1 MRVMVVNE
9 SIKSRLV
16 NSRSI
21 HILGAGLNKERTAH
35 TAVGELSQR
44 GWRVVPIHPRDAG
57 ATISGIPIR
66 PNIEKGVELEVV
78 VLFLAPERA
87 RNEVKKLLLRELET
101 PPIVWFQPGAEDE
114 TAISWLND
122 AGWAVVYDDCIVR
135 FTERND
141 LTRPPSFVPWFRQVQ
156 DSDDSGCS
164 VWSVH
169 ECQEESILPSTDLEW
184 VGDLIDLKFSN
195 HIVPKYIRSL
205 AEESEDL
212 EDCGRRLS

>member
-1 MRVMVVNE
+1 MVVNE
-9 SIKSRLV
+9 SIKPRLV

-21 HILGAGLNKERTAH
+21 HIVGAGLNKERTAH

-66 PNIEKGVELEVV
+66 PNIEKDVELEVL

-122 AGWAVVYDDCIVR
+122 AYFWLFAFNWY
-135 FTERND
+135 
-141 LTRPPSFVPWFRQVQ
+141 Q
-156 DSDDSGCS
+156 
-164 VWSVH
+164 
-169 ECQEESILPSTDLEW
+169 
-184 VGDLIDLKFSN
+184 
-195 HIVPKYIRSL
+195 
-205 AEESEDL
+205 
-212 EDCGRRLS
+212 

>member
-1 MRVMVVNE
+1 MVVKE
-9 SIKSRLV
+9 DTESRLV

-66 PNIEKGVELEVV
+66 PNIEKGVEIEVF

-122 AGWAVVYDDCIVR
+122 AGWSIVYDDCIVR
-135 FTERND
+135 FIERND
-141 LTRPPSFVPWFRQVQ
+141 LTRPPLCIPWFRQVQ
-156 DSDDSGCS
+156 DNDDSGCS

-169 ECQEESILPSTDLEW
+169 EYQEDSVLPSTHLEW

-205 AEESEDL
+205 VEKGENL
-212 EDCGRRLS
+212 ENCGRRLA

>member
-1 MRVMVVNE
+1 MMLVKE
-9 SIKSRLV
+9 SIISTLV
-16 NSRSI
+16 NTRSI

-35 TAVGELSQR
+35 TAVGELSLR
-44 GWRVVPIHPRDAG
+44 GWRIIPIHPRDAG

-66 PNIEKGVELEVV
+66 PNIEEGVELEII

-87 RNEVKKLLLRELET
+87 RNVVRELLLRELET

-114 TAISWLND
+114 ISISWLNE
-122 AGWAVVYDDCIVR
+122 AGWSFVFDDCIVR

-141 LTRPPSFVPWFRQVQ
+141 LVHPPTIVPWFRQVQ

-169 ECQEESILPSTDLEW
+169 EYQEESILPSTDLEW
-184 VGDLIDLKFSN
+184 VGDLIDLELSD
-195 HIVPKYIRSL
+195 HLVAKYIRSL
-205 AEESEDL
+205 VEEIEDL
-212 EDCGRRLS
+212 ENCGRRLA